1 LTHHLALNPA
11 KIAGLYPRKG
21 TIRKGADADLVVLEL
36 NGKERPVRSSLSDVY
51 ETYEGK
57 TTRLVVKQVLLRGE
71 SIVEN
76 GVLTNRQRYT
86 GKRV

>member
-11 KIAGLYPRKG
+11 KIAGLHPRKG

-51 ETYEGK
+51 EAYEGK
-57 TTRLVVKQVLLRGE
+57 TTSVVVKQMMLRGE
-71 SIVEN
+71 TIVRD
-76 GVLTNRQRYT
+76 GILTNRQRFT